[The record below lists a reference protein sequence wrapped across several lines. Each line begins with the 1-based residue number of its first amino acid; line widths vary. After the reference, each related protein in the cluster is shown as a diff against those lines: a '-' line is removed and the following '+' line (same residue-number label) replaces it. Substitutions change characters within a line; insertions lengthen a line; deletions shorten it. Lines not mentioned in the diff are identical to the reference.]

1 LVRVILMEFNEL
13 SPPVMQKLMAEGDL
27 PNFRRF
33 YQESEVYMTEA
44 DEVAP
49 NLEPW
54 IQWVTIHSGIPYR
67 EHGIQRLG
75 DGHKLTETNIWD
87 EVSDQGRSVWVC
99 GSMNIN
105 YRQPING
112 WVLPDP
118 WVTQVPPYPED
129 ELTPYYR
136 FVSANVQE
144 HTREDT
150 ALSRSEQAKFV
161 AFMARHGIS
170 PVTAAGIVGQVLSE
184 RTSNKRW
191 RRPVILDRV
200 QWDLFRWH
208 WKRAKPDLS
217 TFFLNSTA
225 HYQHIYWRHMDPES
239 FEVKPDPAERAI
251 YEDAIPYGYRQMDRM
266 CARFMDLAGSDT
278 TLVFLTAL
286 SQEPCLKYE
295 DIGGKMMYRPEDF
308 GRLLDAVGIGEA
320 AKAAPVMAEE
330 FQLDFDTE
338 DAAREAEAK
347 LSALRYE
354 GEQALRVERRGSN
367 IFSGCAVSEQVAPD
381 AVLHLDGGDRT
392 IRFFDLFYQ
401 LDLVKS
407 GIHHTDGM
415 MWIRTPARRHAV
427 FDDKVPLVS
436 VAPTILGMYG
446 IEPPAHMKG
455 EPLGTSARAAARA

>member
-1 LVRVILMEFNEL
+1 
-13 SPPVMQKLMAEGDL
+13 
-27 PNFRRF
+27 
-33 YQESEVYMTEA
+33 
-44 DEVAP
+44 
-49 NLEPW
+49 
-54 IQWVTIHSGIPYR
+54 
-67 EHGIQRLG
+67 
-75 DGHKLTETNIWD
+75 
-87 EVSDQGRSVWVC
+87 
-99 GSMNIN
+99 
-105 YRQPING
+105 
-112 WVLPDP
+112 
-118 WVTQVPPYPED
+118 
-129 ELTPYYR
+129 
-136 FVSANVQE
+136 
-144 HTREDT
+144 
-150 ALSRSEQAKFV
+150 
-161 AFMARHGIS
+161 
-170 PVTAAGIVGQVLSE
+170 
-184 RTSNKRW
+184 
-191 RRPVILDRV
+191 VILDRV

-308 GRLLDAVGIGEA
+308 GRLLDAVGIGEV

-354 GEQALRVERRGSN
+354 GEPALRVERRGSN

-392 IRFFDLFYQ
+392 VRFFDLFYQ

>member
-1 LVRVILMEFNEL
+1 MILMEFNEL
-13 SPPVMQKLMAEGDL
+13 SPPIMQKLMAEGEL
-27 PNFRRF
+27 PNFQRF
-33 YQESEVYMTEA
+33 YRESDVYTTEA

-54 IQWVTIHSGIPYR
+54 IQWVTIHSGMPYQ

-75 DGHKLTETNIWD
+75 DGHQLAEEQLWD
-87 EVSDQGRSVWVC
+87 AASEQGRSVWVC

-105 YRQPING
+105 YRSPING

-118 WVTQVPPYPED
+118 WVTHVRPYPED
-129 ELTPYYR
+129 ELQPYYR

-144 HTREDT
+144 HTREES
-150 ALSRSEQAKFV
+150 ALSRGEQVEFV
-161 AFMARHGIS
+161 TFMARRGLS
-170 PVTAAGIVGQVLSE
+170 PATAAAIVRQVVSE
-184 RTSNKRW
+184 RTSNTRW
-191 RRPVILDRV
+191 KRPVILDRI
-200 QWDLFRWH
+200 QWDLFRSH
-208 WKRAKPDLS
+208 WKRAKPDFS

-251 YEDAIPYGYRQMDRM
+251 YEDAIPYGYRQMDQM
-266 CARFMDLAGSDT
+266 CGRFMDLAGSDT

-308 GRLLDAVGIGEA
+308 EQFLEAVGISQPV
-320 AKAAPVMAEE
+320 KAAPVMAEE
-330 FQLDFDTE
+330 FQLDFETE

-347 LSALRYE
+347 LRELRYAGEPALR
-354 GEQALRVERRGSN
+354 LDRRAKN
-367 IFSGCAVSEQVAPD
+367 IFGGCAVSEQVEPD
-381 AVLHLDGGDRT
+381 AVVHLDGGDRT
-392 IRFFDLFYQ
+392 VRFFDLFYQ

-415 MWIRTPARRHAV
+415 MWIRTPGRRHAV
-427 FDDKVPLVS
+427 HDDRVPLVS
-436 VAPTILGMYG
+436 VAPTLLAMQG
-446 IEPPAHMKG
+446 IESPAHMKG
-455 EPLGTSARAAARA
+455 EPLGTAGVPA